1 MKYMS
6 DRIMVMQEGK
16 LIELQEA
23 DELYKNPKNNYT
35 KRLIDAIP

>member
-1 MKYMS
+1 MS

-35 KRLIDAIP
+35 KRLIDAIS

>member
-1 MKYMS
+1 MS

>member
-1 MKYMS
+1 
-6 DRIMVMQEGK
+6 MVMQEGK

>member
-1 MKYMS
+1 MS

-35 KRLIDAIP
+35 KKLIDAIP